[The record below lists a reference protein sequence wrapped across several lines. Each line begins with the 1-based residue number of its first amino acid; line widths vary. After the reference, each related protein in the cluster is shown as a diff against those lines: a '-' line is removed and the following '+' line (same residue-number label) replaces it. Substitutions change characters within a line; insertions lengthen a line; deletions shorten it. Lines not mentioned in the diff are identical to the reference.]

1 MCKSLVTVNRKNKTL
16 EASKAFLKKASVF
29 GSSEYYML
37 RDATNEN
44 PTYEVMPRPSKKK
57 SYNGLTFERMEDYI
71 KQQPDSEHLL
81 QAFHRGAE
89 DRERACLYCSPCHSA
104 VYGKL
109 CLA

>member
-81 QAFHRGAE
+81 LVFKKVKALADAKGA
-89 DRERACLYCSPCHSA
+89 AYPQTKNCNGISIMN
-104 VYGKL
+104 
-109 CLA
+109 